1 MMYMMQRD
9 EKMQYELRE
18 DELKNNVFANNP
30 QLYSKLFGEEA
41 QYVPEEEL
49 EHVVPD
55 STSDFNKLMR
65 ELKQVGVID

>member
-1 MMYMMQRD
+1 MYMMQRD

-18 DELKNNVFANNP
+18 DELKNNVFANSP
-30 QLYSKLFGEEA
+30 QLYDKLFGEGS

-65 ELKQVGVID
+65 ELKQVGIID